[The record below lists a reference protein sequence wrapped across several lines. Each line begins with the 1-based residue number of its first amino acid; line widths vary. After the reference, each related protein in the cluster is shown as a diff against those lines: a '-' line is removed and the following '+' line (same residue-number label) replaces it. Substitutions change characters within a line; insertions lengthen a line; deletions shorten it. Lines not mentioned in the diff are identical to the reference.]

1 MKKYILGIIMAVF
14 IFIAILPQ
22 RAWAADDN
30 TPVRLSNGE
39 TALIEAELSQGNE
52 EKVSSIQFSI
62 ELTDKDGNSVSSDI
76 LNSIESLTFLPNQ
89 DITAKAKVCEQRY
102 HNDKG
107 TLDIYI
113 AGTEPLFEENNK
125 LIAGTIAV
133 AYTGEEKTDVYIKA
147 ADDSFKVVKGNNLE
161 TVTGNESAVRIVTGQ
176 QPVNPDP
183 QEPENP
189 NNPENPQEPTGPVI
203 DKSGL
208 YSALEIAAGLNESD
222 YTPESFEIL
231 KKAVE
236 AGKKVMNDDNAT
248 SEEVEASADEIL
260 NAIGTLVPVATTSA
274 DKNAPANVQKTQDE
288 TAKTGDW
295 TSVRVF
301 IIMVVISLMVIA
313 GIVILKKYQ
322 KSLFR

>member
-147 ADDSFKVVKGNNLE
+147 ADDSFKAVKGNNLE

-176 QPVNPDP
+176 QPVNPEP

-248 SEEVEASADEIL
+248 SEEVEASTDEIL
-260 NAIGTLVPVATTSA
+260 NAIGTLVPKATTSA
-274 DKNAPANVQKTQDE
+274 DNNTSSSVQKKE
-288 TAKTGDW
+288 GGSAKTGDW
-295 TSVRVF
+295 TSVRVC
-301 IIMVVISLMVIA
+301 IIMVIISLTVIA